1 MVCVTVSAST
11 RFALKVNT
19 FFPFF
24 FLFLKKSA
32 AAVDTTVVVIVVVGS
47 DMVLLLNVGCN
58 VYRIVYIY
66 IYGYIHTVNDL
77 CCDDLAFYYSITT
90 VELEYER

>member
-32 AAVDTTVVVIVVVGS
+32 AAVDTTVVVVVVVGS
-47 DMVLLLNVGCN
+47 DMVLLLDVMC
-58 VYRIVYIY
+58 IVS
-66 IYGYIHTVNDL
+66 YGYIHTVNDL
-77 CCDDLAFYYSITT
+77 CWDDLAVYYSITT
-90 VELEYER
+90 VVLYN